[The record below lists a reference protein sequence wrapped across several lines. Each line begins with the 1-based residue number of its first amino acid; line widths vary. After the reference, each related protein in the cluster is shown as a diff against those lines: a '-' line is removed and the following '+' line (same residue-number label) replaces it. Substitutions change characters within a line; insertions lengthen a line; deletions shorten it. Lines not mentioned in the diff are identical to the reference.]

1 MDDAVFKTGDLI
13 VGGLLI
19 LTGAILHSHFRKAP
33 SSTARQRILSLGIV
47 LIGFFLALGKFFY
60 SLAFK

>member
-1 MDDAVFKTGDLI
+1 MDDTVFKTGDLI

-19 LTGAILHSHFRKAP
+19 LTGALLHSHFRKDP
-33 SSTARQRILSLGIV
+33 SRTVRQRILSLGIM

-60 SLAFK
+60 SLAIK